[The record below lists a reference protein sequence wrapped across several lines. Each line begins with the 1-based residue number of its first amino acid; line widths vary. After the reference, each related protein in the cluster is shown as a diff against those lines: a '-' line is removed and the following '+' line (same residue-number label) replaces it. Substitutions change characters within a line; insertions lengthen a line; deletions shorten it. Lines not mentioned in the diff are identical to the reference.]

1 MSTIDYLNFIFV
13 KNEIMD
19 IIEQLNW
26 RYATKSFDAEKQ
38 VPKEDIKTITE
49 AFNLTATSYGLQ
61 PLKLIVIEDKALQ
74 EQLIPFSF
82 NQKQV
87 GEASHLLVFCIE
99 TKIDTEFISSY
110 FDRIKAIRNT
120 DDEILNP
127 FKTFVIEDFKN
138 KTQEK
143 KESWAIKQAYLTMGN
158 LLTVCALKNIDACPM
173 EGFLP
178 EKYDALLNLKSL
190 NLKSVLVMP
199 IGYRAEEDFMSKLKK
214 VRKPTKESVIFMVKQ

>member
-1 MSTIDYLNFIFV
+1 MN
-13 KNEIMD
+13 

-26 RYATKSFDAEKQ
+26 RYATKSFNAEKQ
-38 VPKEDIKTITE
+38 ISKDDIKTITE
-49 AFNLTATSYGLQ
+49 AFSLTATSYGLQ

-74 EQLIPFSF
+74 EQLIPLSF

-99 TKIDTEFISSY
+99 TKMDANFISSY
-110 FDRIKAIRNT
+110 FARVKAIRDT
-120 DDEILNP
+120 PDDILNP
-127 FKTFVIEDFKN
+127 FKTFLIEDFKN
-138 KTQEK
+138 KTQEQ
-143 KESWAIKQAYLTMGN
+143 KETWAVKQAYLTMGN

-178 EKYDALLNLKSL
+178 EKYDEILELEKR

-199 IGYRAEEDFMSKLKK
+199 IGYRADDDYMSKLKK
-214 VRKPTKESVIFMVKQ
+214 VRKPIEDSVVFW